1 MNSIPTQTEL
11 TWPVIRAL
19 RALGG
24 SGSVEEIDSQV
35 IEDESINEEAQS
47 ITHNG
52 GPRTEVQYRL
62 AWARTYLKN
71 PGLVVNSRRG
81 VWALTD
87 LGWQASEDDTS
98 TLISAWR
105 AGNLEKALQKF
116 IRQSDGV
123 TGGINSAN
131 DPAIRTDQTPQVGP
145 VLDDE
150 PDWKAELLDILLQ
163 IEPYDFEKLARRLL
177 REEGFVD
184 ADVTQRSRDG
194 GIDGVGTFRISLI
207 SFRVFFQCKR
217 YRGSVRA
224 SDVRDFRGA
233 MAGRGDKGLLITTG
247 SFTSDAKQEAVRPG
261 ATPIELI
268 DGDRLCDLLRECEL
282 GVTTET
288 KTIEVVRIDPE
299 FFETAFDGTYLAF

>member
-11 TWPVIRAL
+11 TWPVINAL

-35 IEDESINEEAQS
+35 IEDEKINEEAQS

-71 PGLVVNSRRG
+71 PGLLVNSRRG

-87 LGWQASEDDTS
+87 LGWKATEDDTS
-98 TLISAWR
+98 ALISAWR
-105 AGNLEKALQKF
+105 AGNLENALQEFVHRYETDDERVHSVKGAS
-116 IRQSDGV
+116 QS
-123 TGGINSAN
+123 A
-131 DPAIRTDQTPQVGP
+131 DQTTLANTE
-145 VLDDE
+145 LDE
-150 PDWKAELLDILLQ
+150 ERDWKAELLDILLQ

-288 KTIEVVRIDPE
+288 KTIEVIRIIPE
-299 FFETAFDGTYLAF
+299 FFETAFNSTNKAV